1 MVISAES
8 GEMTRIETA
17 QTPQQ
22 LLITGGGIRN
32 QMDLITPQPTVS
44 VERNEQCSITTKQP
58 RGHDRNQLEKA
69 VQVGETA
76 LRKGE
81 RRQKI
86 LITTLLLRQALENLA
101 KVETRLG

>member
-1 MVISAES
+1 MVIGAES
-8 GEMTRIETA
+8 GEMTRIEAA

-44 VERNEQCSITTKQP
+44 VERNEQCSIATKQP
-58 RGHDRNQLEKA
+58 RYDRNQLEEA

-76 LRKGE
+76 LGKGE
-81 RRQKI
+81 RR
-86 LITTLLLRQALENLA
+86 R
-101 KVETRLG
+101 RS

>member
-1 MVISAES
+1 MVIGAES
-8 GEMTRIETA
+8 GEMTRIEAA

-58 RGHDRNQLEKA
+58 RGRPTKSQPPSDA
-69 VQVGETA
+69 VGSPP
-76 LRKGE
+76 
-81 RRQKI
+81 RRRSDI
-86 LITTLLLRQALENLA
+86 A
-101 KVETRLG
+101 